1 MKMQI
6 QSSTLEVLNQILLN
20 ELPPFL
26 LMLRGWRDDG
36 LEVFVVN
43 ILNYLIFGSSCL
55 NYLIA

>member
-36 LEVFVVN
+36 LELFIVDV
-43 ILNYLIFGSSCL
+43 LNYLIFGS
-55 NYLIA
+55 